1 MNARAL
7 PGTLKFARMREADVD
22 DVMQI
27 ELAAYAFPWSVGNF
41 NDSIRSGYFCRVARD
56 EQRRLVGYFLMLMI
70 IDEAHL
76 LNITVDP
83 ALHGKGFG
91 LALLEHVEA
100 SARAHDMASILL
112 EVRPSNERA
121 LAMYERYGYK
131 RIGVRRKYY
140 PAPNDTRED
149 AIVMRMKL

>member
-1 MNARAL
+1 MKAQGSASA
-7 PGTLKFARMREADVD
+7 LKFARMREADVD

-27 ELAAYAFPWSVGNF
+27 ELAAYPFPWSAGNF

-56 EQRRLVGYFLMLMI
+56 EHARLVGYFLLLMI

-83 ALHGKGFG
+83 ALHGRGYG

-112 EVRPSNERA
+112 EVRPSNGRA
-121 LAMYERYGYK
+121 LSIYERYGYK
-131 RIGVRRKYY
+131 RIGTRRKYY

-149 AIVMRMKL
+149 AIVMRFKL

>member
-1 MNARAL
+1 MNARAS
-7 PGTLKFARMREADVD
+7 PETLKFERMREADVD
-22 DVMQI
+22 NVMQI
-27 ELAAYAFPWSVGNF
+27 ELAAYPFPWSAGNF

-56 EQRRLVGYFLMLMI
+56 DGRLVGYFLMLMI

-83 ALHGKGFG
+83 TLHGRGYG

-100 SARAHDMASILL
+100 CARAHDMASILL

-121 LAMYERYGYK
+121 LAIYERYGYK
-131 RIGVRRKYY
+131 RIGTRRKYY
-140 PAPNDTRED
+140 PAPNNARED
-149 AIVMRMKL
+149 AIVMRFKL